1 MIRPFRFAATLA
13 AAAALVLGTSARIS
27 RAEAGPGSTVA
38 YRGSASFQP
47 REEAEGPYQLDKL
60 LIASKA
66 ILNVTDYYV
75 DPSRIDARQMF
86 VGALQAM
93 ERTVAEV
100 MVDGD
105 ARSDKVK
112 VTVGSA
118 SREFNIQG
126 LDTVWKMRTL
136 LGEVMAFVQEHLV
149 AHEDLKQI
157 EYSASNG
164 FLQRLD
170 PHSLIL
176 EPRQYRDMK
185 VTTRGEF
192 GGLGFVI
199 TMRDGNLTV
208 VRVLR
213 NTPAQKAGVRAK
225 DVINKIEE
233 QSTINMDLNDAVD
246 RLRGRPNTKVAITIS
261 RGGWTEPKRLQLTRE
276 VINYETVSQAK
287 LLEGGIGYV
296 RLSQFSGNTTRD
308 MRAAIEEQTKQAGGQ
323 LKGFVLDLRGNPG
336 GLLDQATDVSDVFLS
351 RGTIVKTVGD
361 GSKQKVREVREAGAD
376 RDDLADLPLVVIV
389 NSTSASASEI
399 VAGALKNNGRAL
411 VIGRQTFGK
420 GSVQQLFEFVEPGS
434 KSEEGALKLT
444 TAQYLTPGDISIQE
458 IGITPDVLLLPGR
471 VQRDQ
476 VTFFAPPRAM
486 GEADLDG
493 HFTNPGGQKEEAAAT
508 PRRTAEK
515 PAVELRYVLEEKNG
529 KGGGAHAA
537 DLEITAE
544 QAEDEASEA
553 NPDELVED
561 YQIQFARDLMARA
574 PFNERAKLLDAAK
587 GLVQERKVQ
596 EAERLR
602 KRLAALG
609 VDWSASVPAGTPRAT
624 VTVTPSGDREVK
636 AGETVRW
643 TVTVEN
649 HGDAPFRQLRAWA
662 VSEKNFLL
670 DRREFVFGTVPP
682 GEKRSWSVPIKLPKG
697 FDSRRDEVTL
707 HFEAAGGKAP
717 PDARTT
723 LNVVEIPKPI
733 FAFSLQVDDAKGG
746 NGDGLPQR
754 GETFTVRIDVRNE
767 GPGAAGEKTY
777 VSLKNLGDEKAF
789 IVKGREVLGA
799 LAPGEAK
806 TASLEIDLRKG
817 SKAETLPLRVAIVD
831 EKNDEWTQEKVEF
844 PIFVDALAAT
854 PAKGAVKV
862 EVGEALLRSGA
873 SASAAPIATARRGAI
888 LPTDARVGDFYRVEW
903 KKGRFAFAAEAD
915 VKPATGYRQGA
926 IASAWQHE
934 PPRITLDP
942 DPSRGAPAVDAATW
956 RLSGVATIPP
966 SSDPDAR
973 LRDVFVFVNEKKVF
987 FKVVP
992 DTQTSPKME
1001 FTTEIPLKPGNN
1013 LVTVFAREDEDFQ
1026 TRRSFYV
1033 LRRAPAQQAS
1043 QAAPPAAPPAHG
1055 APPAQ
1060 PGQPVQAAK

>member
-1 MIRPFRFAATLA
+1 MIRPFRILATFAAL
-13 AAAALVLGTSARIS
+13 AALVLGTTARIS
-27 RAEAGPGSTVA
+27 KAEAGAASSVA

-47 REEAEGPYQLDKL
+47 RVEDEGPYQLSKL

-75 DPSRIDARQMF
+75 DPSRIDPKAMF
-86 VGALQAM
+86 IGALQSM

-105 ARSDKVK
+105 ARGDKVK

-118 SREFNIQG
+118 SREFSIKE
-126 LDTVWKMRTL
+126 LDSVWKMRTL
-136 LGEVMAFVQEHLV
+136 LGDVMAFVQEHLV
-149 AHEDLKQI
+149 AHENLKQI
-157 EYSASNG
+157 EYAVSNG

-213 NTPAQKAGVRAK
+213 NTPAQKAGIRAK
-225 DVINKIEE
+225 DVIAKIEE

-246 RLRGRPNTKVAITIS
+246 RLRGRPNTKVAITVT
-261 RGGWTEPKRLQLTRE
+261 RAGWTEPKRLQLARE

-287 LLEGGIGYV
+287 LLEGGVGYV

-308 MRAAIEEQTKQAGGQ
+308 MRRAIEEQTQAAGGA

-351 RGTIVKTVGD
+351 HGTIVKTVGD
-361 GSKQKVREVREAGAD
+361 GSKQKVREVREASAD

-389 NSTSASASEI
+389 NSSSASASEI

-420 GSVQQLFEFVEPGS
+420 GSVQQLFEFLEPGS
-434 KSEEGALKLT
+434 KDEDGALKLT

-471 VQRDQ
+471 IQRDQ
-476 VTFFAPPRAM
+476 VTHFAPPRAM

-493 HFTNPGGQKEEAAAT
+493 HFTNPVDEKAAAT
-508 PRRTAEK
+508 AAPRRTVEK
-515 PAVELRYVLEEKNG
+515 PALELRYVLEEKPARGATATNG
-529 KGGGAHAA
+529 HGG
-537 DLEITAE
+537 DLEISAE

-553 NPDELVED
+553 NPDEFVVD
-561 YQIQFARDLMARA
+561 YQIQFARDLLARA
-574 PFNERAKLLDAAK
+574 PFNERAKLLEAAK

-602 KRLAALG
+602 KRVADLG
-609 VDWSASVPAGTPRAT
+609 IDWSGGSVGGTPKAI
-624 VTVTPSGDREVK
+624 VTVTPSGDREVR

-649 HGDAPFRQLRAWA
+649 AGDGPFHQLRAWTT
-662 VSEKNFLL
+662 SEKNFLL
-670 DRREFVFGTVPP
+670 DRREFVFGTVRP
-682 GEKRSWSVPIKLPKG
+682 GEKRSWSVPVKLPKG

-707 HFEAAGGKAP
+707 HFEGAGGKQPA
-717 PDARTT
+717 DVKTT
-723 LNVVEIPKPI
+723 FNVVEIPKPV
-733 FAFSLQVDDAKGG
+733 FAFSLQVDDLKGG

-754 GETFTVRIDVRNE
+754 GESFSVKIDVRNE
-767 GPGAAGEKTY
+767 GTAAAGEKTY
-777 VSLKNLGDEKAF
+777 VSLKSLGDEKAF
-789 IVKGREVLGA
+789 IVKGRDVIGT
-799 LAPGEAK
+799 LAPGESK
-806 TASLEIDLRKG
+806 TATLEIELRKG
-817 SKAETLPLRVAIVD
+817 SKSETLPLRVAVVD
-831 EKNDEWTQEKVEF
+831 EKNDEWTQEKVEL
-844 PIFVDALAAT
+844 PIAADATAAT
-854 PAKGAVKV
+854 PAHGSVRV
-862 EVGEALLRSGA
+862 EAAEALLRSGA
-873 SASAAPIATARRGAI
+873 SASATPVATAKRGAI
-888 LPTDARVGDFYRVEW
+888 LPVDARIGDFYRVEW
-903 KKGRFAFAAEAD
+903 KKGRFAFASEAQ
-915 VKPATGYRQGA
+915 VKPATGWRQGT
-926 IASAWQHE
+926 IAAAWQHE
-934 PPRITLDP
+934 PPRITLEP
-942 DPSRGAPAVDAATW
+942 DPSHGAPVVDADTF
-956 RLSGVATIPP
+956 RLSGVAAIPP

-973 LRDVFVFVNEKKVF
+973 LRDVFIFVNEKKVF

-992 DTQTSPKME
+992 ENQTTPRME
-1001 FTTEIPLKPGNN
+1001 FQTEIPLKPGNN

-1033 LRRAPAQQAS
+1033 LRRTPAQAA
-1043 QAAPPAAPPAHG
+1043 QAAP
-1055 APPAQ
+1055 
-1060 PGQPVQAAK
+1060 VAK

>member
-1 MIRPFRFAATLA
+1 MIRPFRIVATLA
-13 AAAALVLGTSARIS
+13 AAAALFLGTSARIS
-27 RAEAGPGSTVA
+27 KAEAGAASSVA
-38 YRGSASFQP
+38 YRGSGAFQP
-47 REEAEGPYQLDKL
+47 KADEEGPYQLDKL

-66 ILNVTDYYV
+66 ILNVTDFYV
-75 DPSRIDARQMF
+75 DPSRIEPKQMF
-86 VGALQAM
+86 IGALQAM

-105 ARSDKVK
+105 ASSDKVK
-112 VTVGSA
+112 VTVGAA
-118 SREFNIQG
+118 SREFPIQG

-136 LGEVMAFVQEHLV
+136 LGEVMSFVQQHLV

-225 DVINKIEE
+225 DLINKIEE

-246 RLRGRPNTKVAITIS
+246 RLRGRPNTKVAITVS
-261 RGGWTEPKRLQLTRE
+261 RAGWTEPKRLQLTRE

-308 MRAAIEEQTKQAGGQ
+308 LQRAIEEQTRAAGGA

-361 GSKQKVREVREAGAD
+361 GSKQKVREVREASAD
-376 RDDLADLPLVVIV
+376 RDDLPNLPLVVIV
-389 NSTSASASEI
+389 NSSSASASEI

-434 KSEEGALKLT
+434 KDEEGALKLT

-471 VQRDQ
+471 VQKDQ
-476 VTFFAPPRAM
+476 VTHFAPPRSM

-493 HFTNPGGQKEEAAAT
+493 HFTNPGGEKASAAAT
-508 PRRTAEK
+508 ARRTAEK
-515 PAVELRYVLEEKNG
+515 PAYELRYVLDEKVA
-529 KGGGAHAA
+529 KGAKGAADGAHSA
-537 DLEITAE
+537 DLEISAE

-553 NPDELVED
+553 NPDEFVED
-561 YQIQFARDLMARA
+561 YQIQFARDLLGRA
-574 PFNERAKLLDAAK
+574 PFNARAKLLEAAK
-587 GLVQERKVQ
+587 GLVQERRAQ
-596 EAERLR
+596 EEERLR
-602 KRLAALG
+602 KRFAGLGIDWTAAP
-609 VDWSASVPAGTPRAT
+609 VRGTPRAN
-624 VTVTPSGDREVK
+624 VSVTPSGDREVR
-636 AGETVRW
+636 AGDTVRW
-643 TVTVEN
+643 NVTVEN
-649 HGDAPFRQLRAWA
+649 VGDAPYRQLRAWTT
-662 VSEKNFLL
+662 SEKNFLL
-670 DRREFVFGTVPP
+670 DRREFVFGTIPP
-682 GEKRSWSVPIKLPKG
+682 GEKRSWSVPVKLPRG
-697 FDSRRDEVTL
+697 FDSRRDEVVV
-707 HFEAAGGKAP
+707 HFEGADGKAP
-717 PDARTT
+717 PDLKTT
-723 LNVVEIPKPI
+723 LHVVEIPKPV
-733 FAFSLQVDDAKGG
+733 FSFSVQVDDAKDG

-754 GETFTVRIDVRNE
+754 GEAFTVRIDVRNA
-767 GPGAAGEKTY
+767 GTGASGEKTY

-789 IVKGREVLGA
+789 IVKGRDVLGTM
-799 LAPGEAK
+799 APGESRSA
-806 TASLEIDLRKG
+806 ALQIDLRKG

-831 EKNDEWTQEKVEF
+831 EKNDEFTQEKVE
-844 PIFVDALAAT
+844 LAIAADAT
-854 PAKGAVKV
+854 PTQRAKGSVRV
-862 EVGEALLRSGA
+862 ETAEALLRSGA
-873 SASAAPIATARRGAI
+873 SASASPIATAKRGAI
-888 LPTDARVGDFYRVEW
+888 LPFDARVGDFYRVEW
-903 KKGRFAFAAEAD
+903 RKGRYAFAAEAD
-915 VKPATGYRQGA
+915 VKPAAGPRQGVVA
-926 IASAWQHE
+926 AAWQHE
-934 PPRITLDP
+934 PPRIALEP
-942 DPSRGAPAVDAATW
+942 DPSRGAPSVDAAAF

-992 DTQTSPKME
+992 ENQTSPKME
-1001 FTTEIPLKPGNN
+1001 FTADIPLKPGNN

-1033 LRRAPAQQAS
+1033 LRRAPT
-1043 QAAPPAAPPAHG
+1043 QAAQAAQKAAAP
-1055 APPAQ
+1055 
-1060 PGQPVQAAK
+1060 QAVK

>member
-1 MIRPFRFAATLA
+1 MIRPFRIVATLA
-13 AAAALVLGTSARIS
+13 AAAALVLGTAARLS
-27 RAEAGPGSTVA
+27 RAEAGPASTVA
-38 YRGSASFQP
+38 YRGAATFQP
-47 REEAEGPYQLDKL
+47 KEDVEGPYQLDKL
-60 LIASKA
+60 QIASKA

-75 DPSRIDARQMF
+75 DPGRIEPRQMF
-86 VGALQAM
+86 VGALQAI

-105 ARSDKVK
+105 ASSDKVR

-118 SREFNIQG
+118 SREFPIQG
-126 LDTVWKMRTL
+126 IDTVWKMRTA
-136 LGEVMAFVQEHLV
+136 LGEVMAFVQQHLV

-157 EYSASNG
+157 EYAASNG

-213 NTPAQKAGVRAK
+213 NTPAQRAGIRAK

-246 RLRGRPNTKVAITIS
+246 RLRGRPNTKVSITIS
-261 RGGWTEPKRLQLTRE
+261 RAGWTEPKRLQLTRE
-276 VINYETVSQAK
+276 VINYETVSQAR
-287 LLEGGIGYV
+287 LLDGGVGYV

-308 MRAAIEEQTKQAGGQ
+308 LQAAIAEQAQAAGGK

-361 GSKQKVREVREAGAD
+361 GSKQKVREVREASAD

-389 NSTSASASEI
+389 NSSSASASEI

-420 GSVQQLFEFVEPGS
+420 GSVQQLFEFVEPGTRD
-434 KSEEGALKLT
+434 EGALKLT
-444 TAQYLTPGDISIQE
+444 TAQYLTPGDLSIQE

-471 VQRDQ
+471 VQKDQ

-493 HFTNPGGQKEEAAAT
+493 HFTNGGGPLPDPGAAG

-515 PAVELRYVLEEKNG
+515 PALELRYVLDEKAPRGAANG
-529 KGGGAHAA
+529 HGA
-537 DLEITAE
+537 DLAISAE

-553 NPDELVED
+553 NPDEFVED
-561 YQIQFARDLMARA
+561 YQIQFARDLLGRA
-574 PFNERAKLLDAAK
+574 PYAERAKLLEAARA
-587 GLVQERKVQ
+587 LVEERRAQ

-602 KRLAALG
+602 KRLATLG
-609 VDWSASVPAGTPRAT
+609 VDWSGGPAGGAPRAA
-624 VTVTPSGDREVK
+624 VAVTPSGDREVR

-649 HGDAPFRQLRAWA
+649 QGDGPFRQLRAWTA
-662 VSEKNFLL
+662 SEKNPLL
-670 DRREFVFGTVPP
+670 DRREFVFGTVAP
-682 GEKRSWSVPIKLPKG
+682 GEKRSWSVPVKIPRG

-707 HFEAAGGKAP
+707 RFEAAGAAP
-717 PDARTT
+717 PEHRTT
-723 LNVVEIPKPI
+723 FHVVEVPRPI
-733 FAFSLQVDDAKGG
+733 FAFSVQVDDAKGG

-754 GETFTVRIDVRNE
+754 GEAFTVRIDVRNA
-767 GPGAAGEKTY
+767 GPGASGDKTY

-799 LAPGEAK
+799 LAPGEVKSA
-806 TASLEIDLRKG
+806 ALELDLRKG

-831 EKNDEWTQEKVEF
+831 EQSDEWTQQKVEL
-844 PIFVDALAAT
+844 PISADALPAA
-854 PAKGAVKV
+854 PAKGAIRI
-862 EVGEALLRSGA
+862 EPEEAILRSGA
-873 SASAAPIATARRGAI
+873 SASSPAIATVKRGAI
-888 LPTDARVGDFYRVEW
+888 LPFNARFGEFYRVEW

-915 VKPATGYRQGA
+915 AKPARGLRQGA
-926 IASAWQHE
+926 VAAAWQHE

-942 DPSRGAPAVDAATW
+942 DPSRGAPAVDGPTW
-956 RLSGVATIPP
+956 RLSGVASVPP
-966 SSDPDAR
+966 SADPDAR
-973 LRDVFVFVNEKKVF
+973 LRDVFVFVNDEKVF
-987 FKVVP
+987 FKVP
-992 DTQTSPKME
+992 PEGQTSPRME
-1001 FTTEIPLKPGNN
+1001 FTADLPLKPGNN
-1013 LVTVFAREDEDFQ
+1013 LVTIFARETEDFQ

-1033 LRRAPAQQAS
+1033 LRRTPAGQ
-1043 QAAPPAAPPAHG
+1043 G
-1055 APPAQ
+1055 A
-1060 PGQPVQAAK
+1060 QAAK

>member
-1 MIRPFRFAATLA
+1 MIRPFRIVATLA
-13 AAAALVLGTSARIS
+13 AAAALFLGTSARIS
-27 RAEAGPGSTVA
+27 KAEAGAASTVA
-38 YRGSASFQP
+38 YRGSGTFQP
-47 REEAEGPYQLDKL
+47 KVDEQGPYQLDKL

-66 ILNVTDYYV
+66 ILNVTDFYV
-75 DPSRIDARQMF
+75 DPTRIDPKQMF

-105 ARSDKVK
+105 ATSPKVK
-112 VTVGSA
+112 VTVGTA
-118 SREFNIQG
+118 SREFQIQG

-136 LGEVMAFVQEHLV
+136 LGEVMSFVQQHLV

-213 NTPAQKAGVRAK
+213 NTPAQKAGIRAK
-225 DVINKIEE
+225 DLINKIEE

-246 RLRGRPNTKVAITIS
+246 RLRGRPNTKVSITVS
-261 RGGWTEPKRLQLTRE
+261 RAGWTEPKRLQLTRE

-287 LLEGGIGYV
+287 LLDGGVGYV

-308 MRAAIEEQTKQAGGQ
+308 LQAAVEEQAQAAGGA

-389 NSTSASASEI
+389 NSSSASASEI

-434 KSEEGALKLT
+434 KDEEGALKLT

-471 VQRDQ
+471 VQKDQ
-476 VTFFAPPRAM
+476 VTHFAPPRAM

-493 HFTNPGGQKEEAAAT
+493 HFTNPVGEKEGAAAA

-515 PAVELRYVLEEKNG
+515 PALELRYVLDEKVAKGAANG
-529 KGGGAHAA
+529 HANAA
-537 DLEITAE
+537 DLEISAE

-553 NPDELVED
+553 NPDEFVED
-561 YQIQFARDLMARA
+561 YQIQFARDLLGRA
-574 PFNERAKLLDAAK
+574 PFAERAKLLEAAK
-587 GLVQERKVQ
+587 GLVQERRAQ
-596 EAERLR
+596 EEERLR
-602 KRLAALG
+602 KRFASLG
-609 VDWSASVPAGTPRAT
+609 IDWSAGTSRGTPRAN
-624 VTVTPSGDREVK
+624 VTVTPSGDREVR

-649 HGDAPFRQLRAWA
+649 VGDAPFRQLRAWTT
-662 VSEKNFLL
+662 SEKNFLL
-670 DRREFVFGTVPP
+670 DRREFVFGTIAP
-682 GEKRSWSVPIKLPKG
+682 GEKRTWSVPVKLPRG
-697 FDSRRDEVTL
+697 FDSRRDEVTV
-707 HFEAAGGKAP
+707 HFEGAGGKAP
-717 PDARTT
+717 ADVKTT
-723 LNVVEIPKPI
+723 LHVVEIPKPV
-733 FAFSLQVDDAKGG
+733 FAFSLQVDDSKGG

-754 GETFTVRIDVRNE
+754 GESFTVKIDVRNA
-767 GPGAAGEKTY
+767 GPGASGEKTY

-789 IVKGREVLGA
+789 ILKGRDVLGA
-799 LAPGEAK
+799 MAPGETK
-806 TASLEIDLRKG
+806 TASLQIDLRKG
-817 SKAETLPLRVAIVD
+817 SKVETLPLRVAIVD
-831 EKNDEWTQEKVEF
+831 EKNDEFTQEKVEF
-844 PIFVDALAAT
+844 AIAPDATAT
-854 PAKGAVKV
+854 QPAKGAVRV
-862 EVGEALLRSGA
+862 EVEEALLRSGA
-873 SASAAPIATARRGAI
+873 SASATPIATARRGAI
-888 LPTDARVGDFYRVEW
+888 LPFDARVGDFYRVEW
-903 KKGRFAFAAEAD
+903 KKGRFAFAAEPD
-915 VKPATGYRQGA
+915 VKPAKGYRQGT
-926 IASAWQHE
+926 IAAAWQHE

-942 DPSRGAPAVDAATW
+942 DPSRGAPAVDGATY
-956 RLSGVATIPP
+956 RLTGVAAIPP
-966 SSDPDAR
+966 SSDPEAR

-992 DTQTSPKME
+992 ENQTSPKME
-1001 FTTEIPLKPGNN
+1001 FTADIPLKPGNN

-1033 LRRAPAQQAS
+1033 LRRGPT
-1043 QAAPPAAPPAHG
+1043 QAAQAAQPAA
-1055 APPAQ
+1055 
-1060 PGQPVQAAK
+1060 K

>member
-1 MIRPFRFAATLA
+1 MIRPFRFVATLA

-27 RAEAGPGSTVA
+27 KAEAGPGSTVA
-38 YRGSASFQP
+38 YRGSATFQP
-47 REEAEGPYQLDKL
+47 KVDEEGPYQLDKL

-75 DPSRIDARQMF
+75 DPTRIEPKQMF

-118 SREFNIQG
+118 SREFSIRE

-136 LGEVMAFVQEHLV
+136 LGDVMAFVQQHLV

-157 EYSASNG
+157 EYSAANG

-213 NTPAQKAGVRAK
+213 NTPAQRAGVRAK

-261 RGGWTEPKRLQLTRE
+261 RAGWTEPKRLQLSRE
-276 VINYETVSQAK
+276 VINYETVSQSK
-287 LLEGGIGYV
+287 LLDGGIGYV

-308 MRAAIEEQTKQAGGQ
+308 LQRALEDQAQAAGGP

-376 RDDLADLPLVVIV
+376 RDDLAELPMVVIV
-389 NSTSASASEI
+389 NSSSASASEI

-434 KSEEGALKLT
+434 KDEGALKLT

-471 VQRDQ
+471 VQKDQ
-476 VTFFAPPRAM
+476 VTLFAPPRAM

-493 HFTNPGGQKEEAAAT
+493 HFTNGSSGQSGGSAAPP

-515 PAVELRYVLEEKNG
+515 PALELRYVLEEKVARGTANG
-529 KGGGAHAA
+529 HAA
-537 DLEITAE
+537 DLEISAE

-553 NPDELVED
+553 NPDEFVED
-561 YQIQFARDLMARA
+561 YQIQFARDLLGRA
-574 PFNERAKLLDAAK
+574 PFAERAKLLEAAK
-587 GLVQERKVQ
+587 GLVQERKAQ

-602 KRLAALG
+602 KRFAALG
-609 VDWSASVPAGTPRAT
+609 IDWSATVPAGTPKAS
-624 VTVTPSGDREVK
+624 VTVTPSGDREVR
-636 AGETVRW
+636 AGDTVRW

-649 HGDAPFRQLRAWA
+649 HGDAPFRQLRAWTIC
-662 VSEKNFLL
+662 EKNFLL

-682 GEKRSWSVPIKLPKG
+682 GEKRSWSVPVKLPKG

-707 HFEAAGGKAP
+707 HFEDANGKAP
-717 PDARTT
+717 PDVRTT
-723 LNVVEIPKPI
+723 LHVVEIPKPV

-746 NGDGLPQR
+746 NGDGLAQR
-754 GETFTVRIDVRNE
+754 GETFTVRIDVRNA
-767 GPGAAGEKTY
+767 GPGASGEKTY
-777 VSLKNLGDEKAF
+777 VSLKNLGDEKGF
-789 IVKGREVLGA
+789 IVKGREVIGA
-799 LAPGEAK
+799 IAPGESK
-806 TASLEIDLRKG
+806 SASMELELRKG
-817 SKAETLPLRVAIVD
+817 SKEETLPLRVAIVD
-831 EKNDEWTQEKVEF
+831 EKNDEWTQVKVELT
-844 PIFVDALAAT
+844 IFADASTAA
-854 PAKGAVKV
+854 PAKGSVQV
-862 EVGEALLRSGA
+862 EVAEALLRAGA
-873 SASAAPIATARRGAI
+873 SASATPIATAKRGAI
-888 LPTDARVGDFYRVEW
+888 LPITARVGDFYRVEW

-915 VKPATGYRQGA
+915 VKPAKGYRQGA
-926 IASAWQHE
+926 IAAAWQHE
-934 PPRITLDP
+934 PPRITLEP
-942 DPSRGAPAVDAATW
+942 DPSRGAPTVDGDTY
-956 RLSGVATIPP
+956 RLSGVAAIPA

-992 DTQTSPKME
+992 ENQTSQKME
-1001 FTTEIPLKPGNN
+1001 FSADIPLKPGNN
-1013 LVTVFAREDEDFQ
+1013 LVTIFAREDEDFQ
-1026 TRRSFYV
+1026 ARRSFYV
-1033 LRRAPAQQAS
+1033 LRRT
-1043 QAAPPAAPPAHG
+1043 PPQT
-1055 APPAQ
+1055 AQ
-1060 PGQPVQAAK
+1060 PAPTAAVAK

>member
-1 MIRPFRFAATLA
+1 M
-13 AAAALVLGTSARIS
+13 S
-27 RAEAGPGSTVA
+27 
-38 YRGSASFQP
+38 
-47 REEAEGPYQLDKL
+47 
-60 LIASKA
+60 
-66 ILNVTDYYV
+66 
-75 DPSRIDARQMF
+75 
-86 VGALQAM
+86 
-93 ERTVAEV
+93 
-100 MVDGD
+100 
-105 ARSDKVK
+105 
-112 VTVGSA
+112 
-118 SREFNIQG
+118 
-126 LDTVWKMRTL
+126 
-136 LGEVMAFVQEHLV
+136 FVQQHLV

-157 EYSASNG
+157 EYAASNG

-170 PHSLIL
+170 PHSIIL

-213 NTPAQKAGVRAK
+213 NTPAQRAGIRAK
-225 DVINKIEE
+225 DLINKIEE

-246 RLRGRPNTKVAITIS
+246 RLRGRPNTRVAITVS
-261 RGGWTEPKRLQLTRE
+261 RAGWTEPKRLQLTRE

-287 LLEGGIGYV
+287 LLEGGVGYV

-308 MRAAIEEQTKQAGGQ
+308 LQRAIEEQTRAAGSP

-361 GSKQKVREVREAGAD
+361 GNKQKVREVREAGKD
-376 RDDLADLPLVVIV
+376 GDDLADLPLVVIV
-389 NSTSASASEI
+389 NSSSASASEI

-434 KSEEGALKLT
+434 KDDEGALKLT

-471 VQRDQ
+471 VQKDQ
-476 VTFFAPPRAM
+476 VTHFAPPRSM

-493 HFTNPGGQKEEAAAT
+493 HFTNPGGEKESAAAT

-515 PAVELRYVLEEKNG
+515 PAYELRYVLEEKAPRG
-529 KGGGAHAA
+529 APGAHGA
-537 DLEITAE
+537 DLEISAE

-553 NPDELVED
+553 NPDEFVED
-561 YQIQFARDLMARA
+561 YQIQFARDLLGRA
-574 PFNERAKLLDAAK
+574 PFNERAKLLEAAK
-587 GLVQERKVQ
+587 VLVQERKVQ
-596 EAERLR
+596 EEERLR
-602 KRLAALG
+602 KRFATLG
-609 VDWSASVPAGTPRAT
+609 IDWSAGAAAGTPRAT
-624 VTVTPSGDREVK
+624 VTVTPSGDREVR
-636 AGETVRW
+636 AGETARW

-649 HGDAPFRQLRAWA
+649 RGDAPYRQLRAWSL
-662 VSEKNFLL
+662 SEKNFLL
-670 DRREFVFGTVPP
+670 DRREFVFGTVAP
-682 GEKRSWSVPIKLPKG
+682 GEKRSWSVPVKLPRG
-697 FDSRRDEVTL
+697 FDTRRDEVTL

-717 PDARTT
+717 PDVKTT
-723 LNVVEIPKPI
+723 FQAVEIPKPI
-733 FAFSLQVDDAKGG
+733 FAFSLQVDDTKTG

-754 GETFTVRIDVRNE
+754 GETFTVKIDVRNA
-767 GPGAAGEKTY
+767 GPGAAGEKTF

-799 LAPGEAK
+799 IAPGGTK
-806 TASLEIDLRKG
+806 TASLEIELRKG
-817 SKAETLPLRVAIVD
+817 SKTETLPLRVGIVD
-831 EKNDEWTQEKVEF
+831 EKNDEWTQEKVEL
-844 PIFVDALAAT
+844 PIAADATPSA
-854 PAKGAVKV
+854 PAKGSVRVDAP
-862 EVGEALLRSGA
+862 EALLRSGA
-873 SASAAPIATARRGAI
+873 SASSTPIATARRGAI
-888 LPTDARVGDFYRVEW
+888 LPFDARVGEFYRVEW
-903 KKGRFAFAAEAD
+903 KKGRFAFASEGD
-915 VKPATGYRQGA
+915 VKPAAGYRQGT
-926 IASAWQHE
+926 IAAAWQHE
-934 PPRITLDP
+934 PPRIALDP
-942 DPSRGAPAVDAATW
+942 DPSLGARAVDADTF

-992 DTQTSPKME
+992 ENQTTPRME
-1001 FTTEIPLKPGNN
+1001 FQTEIPLKPGNN

-1033 LRRAPAQQAS
+1033 LRRTPTQAAQAGQPAQQP
-1043 QAAPPAAPPAHG
+1043 QAG
-1055 APPAQ
+1055 
-1060 PGQPVQAAK
+1060 K

>member
-1 MIRPFRFAATLA
+1 MIRPFRIVATLA

-27 RAEAGPGSTVA
+27 KAEAGPASTVA

-47 REEAEGPYQLDKL
+47 KEEAQGPYQLDKL

-75 DPSRIDARQMF
+75 DPTRIDAKQMF
-86 VGALQAM
+86 IGALQAM

-105 ARSDKVK
+105 AKSDKVK

-118 SREFNIQG
+118 SREFSIQG

-136 LGEVMAFVQEHLV
+136 LGEVMAFVQQHLV
-149 AHEDLKQI
+149 AHEDLKAI

-213 NTPAQKAGVRAK
+213 NTPAQRAGIRAK
-225 DVINKIEE
+225 DLINKIEE

-246 RLRGRPNTKVAITIS
+246 RLRGRPNTKVAITLS
-261 RGGWTEPKRLQLTRE
+261 RAGWTEPKRLQLTRE
-276 VINYETVSQAK
+276 VINYETVSQAR
-287 LLEGGIGYV
+287 LLEGGVGYV

-308 MRAAIEEQTKQAGGQ
+308 MRAAIDEQTKEAGGR

-376 RDDLADLPLVVIV
+376 SDDLAELPLVVIV
-389 NSTSASASEI
+389 NSSSASASEI

-420 GSVQQLFEFVEPGS
+420 GSVQQLFEFMEPGS
-434 KSEEGALKLT
+434 RDEEGALKLT

-476 VTFFAPPRAM
+476 VTFFAPPRSM

-493 HFTNPGGQKEEAAAT
+493 HFRNPGDQAAAAAT
-508 PRRTAEK
+508 ARRTADK
-515 PAVELRYVLEEKNG
+515 PAYELRYVLEEKNG
-529 KGGGAHAA
+529 KATAAAGHGG
-537 DLEITAE
+537 DLEISAE

-553 NPDELVED
+553 NPDEFVED
-561 YQIQFARDLMARA
+561 YQIQFARDLLGRA
-574 PFNERAKLLDAAK
+574 PFNERAKLLEAAK
-587 GLVQERKVQ
+587 TLVQERKAQ

-609 VDWSASVPAGTPRAT
+609 VDWSGAVAAAGTPKAT
-624 VTVTPSGDREVK
+624 VTVTPSGDREVR
-636 AGETVRW
+636 AGDTVRW

-649 HGDAPFRQLRAWA
+649 HGEAPYRQLHAWTT
-662 VSEKNFLL
+662 SEKNFLL

-682 GEKRSWSVPIKLPKG
+682 GGKASWSVPVKVPKS

-717 PDARTT
+717 ADVRTT
-723 LNVVEIPKPI
+723 FNVVEVPKPV
-733 FAFSLQVDDAKGG
+733 FAFSMQVDDEKGG

-754 GETFTVRIDVRNE
+754 GETFSVKVDVKNE
-767 GPGAAGEKTY
+767 GTGASGEKTY

-789 IVKGREVLGA
+789 IVKGREVIGA

-806 TASLEIDLRKG
+806 TATLQIDLRKG

-831 EKNDEWTQEKVEF
+831 EKSDEWTQEKVEF
-844 PIFVDALAAT
+844 PIAADAMESR
-854 PAKGAVKV
+854 PAKGAIRV
-862 EVGEALLRSGA
+862 EAAEALLRSGA
-873 SASAAPIATARRGAI
+873 SASATPIATAKRGAI
-888 LPTDARVGDFYRVEW
+888 LPYDARVGDFYRVEW
-903 KKGRFAFAAEAD
+903 KKGRFAFVSEPD
-915 VKPATGYRQGA
+915 VKPTTTGWRQGA
-926 IASAWQHE
+926 ITAAWQHE
-934 PPRITLDP
+934 PPRIALDP
-942 DPSRGAPAVDAATW
+942 DPSRGAPTVDGDTW
-956 RLSGVATIPP
+956 RLSGVAAIPP

-992 DTQTSPKME
+992 ENQTSPRMDFQAE
-1001 FTTEIPLKPGNN
+1001 LPLKPGNN
-1013 LVTVFAREDEDFQ
+1013 LVTVFAREDADFQ

-1033 LRRAPAQQAS
+1033 LRRTPPQTAQQATPPAPAQPA
-1043 QAAPPAAPPAHG
+1043 PAA
-1055 APPAQ
+1055 
-1060 PGQPVQAAK
+1060 AAK

>member
-1 MIRPFRFAATLA
+1 MIRPFRIVATLA
-13 AAAALVLGTSARIS
+13 AAAALFLGTSARIS
-27 RAEAGPGSTVA
+27 KAEAGAASTVA
-38 YRGSASFQP
+38 YRGSGTFQP
-47 REEAEGPYQLDKL
+47 KADEQGPYQLDKL

-66 ILNVTDYYV
+66 ILNVTDFYV
-75 DPSRIDARQMF
+75 DPARIEPKEMF

-118 SREFNIQG
+118 SREFPIQG
-126 LDTVWKMRTL
+126 LDTVWKMRTA
-136 LGEVMAFVQEHLV
+136 LGEVMSFVQQHLV

-213 NTPAQKAGVRAK
+213 NTPAQKAGIRAK
-225 DVINKIEE
+225 DLINKIEE

-246 RLRGRPNTKVAITIS
+246 RLRGRPNTKVAITVT
-261 RGGWTEPKRLQLTRE
+261 RAGWTEPKRLVLTRE

-287 LLEGGIGYV
+287 LLEGGVGYV

-308 MRAAIEEQTKQAGGQ
+308 LRRAIDEQTQAAGGK

-361 GSKQKVREVREAGAD
+361 GSKQKVREVREASAD
-376 RDDLADLPLVVIV
+376 SDDLPDLPLVVIV
-389 NSTSASASEI
+389 NSSSASASEI
-399 VAGALKNNGRAL
+399 VAGALKNDGRAL

-434 KSEEGALKLT
+434 KDEEGALKLT

-471 VQRDQ
+471 VQKDQ
-476 VTFFAPPRAM
+476 VTHFAPPRAM

-493 HFTNPGGQKEEAAAT
+493 HFTNGSDKQSAAGAG
-508 PRRTAEK
+508 RRTAEK
-515 PAVELRYVLEEKNG
+515 PALELRYVLDEKGAANG
-529 KGGGAHAA
+529 AAAGHGG
-537 DLEITAE
+537 DLEISAE

-553 NPDELVED
+553 NPDEFVED
-561 YQIQFARDLMARA
+561 YQIQFARDLLERA
-574 PFNERAKLLDAAK
+574 PYNARAKLLEAAK
-587 GLVQERKVQ
+587 GLVQERRAQ
-596 EAERLR
+596 EEERLR
-602 KRLAALG
+602 KRFAGLG
-609 VDWSASVPAGTPRAT
+609 VDWSAAAAARGAPRAN
-624 VTVTPSGDREVK
+624 VTVTPSGDREAR
-636 AGETVRW
+636 AGDTVRW

-649 HGDAPFRQLRAWA
+649 VGDAPYRQLRAWTT
-662 VSEKNFLL
+662 SEKNLLL
-670 DRREFVFGTVPP
+670 DRREFVFGTVLP
-682 GEKRSWSVPIKLPKG
+682 GERRSWSVPVKLPRG
-697 FDSRRDEVTL
+697 FDSRRDEVVL
-707 HFEAAGGKAP
+707 HFEGAGGKAP
-717 PDARTT
+717 ADVRTT
-723 LNVVEIPKPI
+723 FSVVEIPKPV
-733 FAFSLQVDDAKGG
+733 FAFSLQVEDSKTG

-754 GETFTVRIDVRNE
+754 GEAFTVRVDVRNAGA
-767 GPGAAGEKTY
+767 GPSGEKTY

-789 IVKGREVLGA
+789 IVKGRDVLGTM
-799 LAPGEAK
+799 APGETK
-806 TASLEIDLRKG
+806 SASLQIDLRKG
-817 SKAETLPLRVAIVD
+817 SKAETLPLRIAIVD
-831 EKNDEWTQEKVEF
+831 EKNDEFEQEKVEI
-844 PIFVDALAAT
+844 PIAADAT
-854 PAKGAVKV
+854 PTQAAKGAVRI
-862 EVGEALLRSGA
+862 EAGEALLRTGA
-873 SASAAPIATARRGAI
+873 SASAAPIATAKRGTI
-888 LPTDARVGDFYRVEW
+888 LPFDARVGDFYRVEW
-903 KKGRFAFAAEAD
+903 KKGRVAFAAEAD
-915 VKPATGYRQGA
+915 VKPATGRQGVVA
-926 IASAWQHE
+926 EAWQHE

-942 DPSRGAPAVDAATW
+942 DPSRGAPAVDAATF
-956 RLSGVATIPP
+956 RLTGVAAIPP
-966 SSDPDAR
+966 SADPDAR
-973 LRDVFVFVNEKKVF
+973 LRDVFVFVNDKKVF

-992 DTQTSPKME
+992 ENQTSPRME
-1001 FTTEIPLKPGNN
+1001 FQADVPLKPGNN

-1033 LRRAPAQQAS
+1033 LRRGSAQAAQAGQPAPAA
-1043 QAAPPAAPPAHG
+1043 
-1055 APPAQ
+1055 
-1060 PGQPVQAAK
+1060 AAK

>member
-1 MIRPFRFAATLA
+1 MIRPFRIVATLA
-13 AAAALVLGTSARIS
+13 ALAALVLGTSARIS
-27 RAEAGPGSTVA
+27 KAEAGPAATVA
-38 YRGSASFQP
+38 FRGAGSFQP
-47 REEAEGPYQLDKL
+47 KAEDEGPYQLDKL

-75 DPSRIDARQMF
+75 DPSRIDPKAMF

-112 VTVGSA
+112 VTVGGS
-118 SREFNIQG
+118 SREFSIQG

-136 LGEVMAFVQEHLV
+136 LGEVMSFVKQHLV
-149 AHEDLKQI
+149 AHQDLKQI

-213 NTPAQKAGVRAK
+213 NTPAQRAGIRAK
-225 DVINKIEE
+225 DLINKIEE

-261 RGGWTEPKRLQLTRE
+261 RAGWTEPKRLQLTRE

-287 LLEGGIGYV
+287 LLEGNVGYV

-308 MRAAIEEQTKQAGGQ
+308 LQRAVEEQTQAAGGA
-323 LKGFVLDLRGNPG
+323 LRGFILDLRGNPG

-376 RDDLADLPLVVIV
+376 RDDLPNLPLVVIV
-389 NSTSASASEI
+389 NSSSASASEI

-434 KSEEGALKLT
+434 KDEEGALKLT

-458 IGITPDVLLLPGR
+458 VGITPDVLLLPGR
-471 VQRDQ
+471 VQKDQ
-476 VTFFAPPRAM
+476 VTHFAPPRAM

-493 HFTNPGGQKEEAAAT
+493 HFTNPGDKEAAAT
-508 PRRTAEK
+508 AARRSAEK
-515 PAVELRYVLEEKNG
+515 PALELRYVLDEKAPKASGAGNG
-529 KGGGAHAA
+529 HGA
-537 DLEITAE
+537 DLEISAE

-553 NPDELVED
+553 NPDEFVED
-561 YQIQFARDLMARA
+561 YQITFARDLLGRA
-574 PFNERAKLLDAAK
+574 PFAERARLLEAAK
-587 GLVQERKVQ
+587 GLVQERKGQ
-596 EAERLR
+596 EEERLR
-602 KRLAALG
+602 KRFSALG
-609 VDWSASVPAGTPRAT
+609 IDWSAGGAAGTPKAT
-624 VTVTPSGDREVK
+624 VTVTPSGDREVR

-649 HGDAPFRQLRAWA
+649 HGDAPYRQLRAWTT
-662 VSEKNFLL
+662 SEKNLLL
-670 DRREFVFGTVPP
+670 DRREFVFGAVPP
-682 GEKRSWSVPIKLPKG
+682 GEKRSWSVPLKIPRG
-697 FDSRRDEVTL
+697 FDTRRDEVTL

-717 PDARTT
+717 PDAKTT
-723 LNVVEIPKPI
+723 FHVVEIPKPI
-733 FAFSLQVDDAKGG
+733 FAFSAQVDDLKGG

-754 GETFTVRIDVRNE
+754 GETFTVRIDVRNA
-767 GPGAAGEKTY
+767 GTGASGEKTY

-799 LAPGEAK
+799 IAPGESKSA
-806 TASLEIDLRKG
+806 ALEIELRKG
-817 SKAETLPLRVAIVD
+817 SKAETLPLRVAVID
-831 EKNDEWTQEKVEF
+831 EKSDEWTQEKIEV
-844 PIFVDALAAT
+844 PIATDGVAAA
-854 PAKGAVKV
+854 PAKGAVRV
-862 EVGEALLRSGA
+862 EAAEALLRSGA
-873 SASAAPIATARRGAI
+873 SASSTPIASAKRGAV

-903 KKGRFAFAAEAD
+903 RKGRFAFAAEAD
-915 VKPATGYRQGA
+915 VKPAAGGRAGA
-926 IASAWQHE
+926 IAAAWQHE

-942 DPSRGAPAVDAATW
+942 DPSRGAPAVDADTF
-956 RLSGVATIPP
+956 RLSGLASIPP

-992 DTQTSPKME
+992 ENQTSPRME
-1001 FTTEIPLKPGNN
+1001 FQADVPLKPGNN
-1013 LVTVFAREDEDFQ
+1013 LITVFAREDEDFQ
-1026 TRRSFYV
+1026 ARRSFYV
-1033 LRRAPAQQAS
+1033 LRRTPASAAQAER
-1043 QAAPPAAPPAHG
+1043 PAA
-1055 APPAQ
+1055 
-1060 PGQPVQAAK
+1060 K

>member
-1 MIRPFRFAATLA
+1 MIRPFRIVATLA
-13 AAAALVLGTSARIS
+13 AAAALFLGTSARIS
-27 RAEAGPGSTVA
+27 KAAAGAASPVA
-38 YRGSASFQP
+38 YRGSGTFQP
-47 REEAEGPYQLDKL
+47 KADAEGPYQLDKL
-60 LIASKA
+60 QIASKA
-66 ILNVTDYYV
+66 ILNVTDFYV
-75 DPSRIDARQMF
+75 DPSRIDPKQMF

-112 VTVGSA
+112 VTVGAA
-118 SREFNIQG
+118 SREFPIQG

-136 LGEVMAFVQEHLV
+136 LGEVMSFVQQHLV

-213 NTPAQKAGVRAK
+213 NTPAQKAGIRAK
-225 DVINKIEE
+225 DLINKIEE

-246 RLRGRPNTKVAITIS
+246 RLRGRPNTKVAITVS
-261 RGGWTEPKRLQLTRE
+261 RAGWTEPKRLQLTRE

-308 MRAAIEEQTKQAGGQ
+308 LQRAIDEQTQAAGGA

-361 GSKQKVREVREAGAD
+361 GSKQKVREVREASAD
-376 RDDLADLPLVVIV
+376 RDDLPDLPLVVIV
-389 NSTSASASEI
+389 NSSSASASEI

-434 KSEEGALKLT
+434 KDEEGALKLT

-471 VQRDQ
+471 VQKDQ
-476 VTFFAPPRAM
+476 VTHFAPPRAM

-493 HFTNPGGQKEEAAAT
+493 HFTNPGDKESAAVAA
-508 PRRTAEK
+508 RRTAEK
-515 PAVELRYVLEEKNG
+515 PALELRYVLDEKVAKGATNG
-529 KGGGAHAA
+529 HSA
-537 DLEITAE
+537 DLEISAE

-553 NPDELVED
+553 NPDEFVED
-561 YQIQFARDLMARA
+561 YQIQFARDLLGRA
-574 PFNERAKLLDAAK
+574 PFNQRAKLLEAAK
-587 GLVQERKVQ
+587 GLVTERRAQE
-596 EAERLR
+596 EERLR
-602 KRLAALG
+602 KRFSGLG
-609 VDWSASVPAGTPRAT
+609 IDWSAGPVRGTPRAS
-624 VTVTPSGDREVK
+624 VTVSPSGDREVR
-636 AGETVRW
+636 AGDTMRW
-643 TVTVEN
+643 NVTVEN
-649 HGDAPFRQLRAWA
+649 VGDAPFRQLRAWTT
-662 VSEKNFLL
+662 SEKNFLL

-682 GEKRSWSVPIKLPKG
+682 GEKRSWSVPVKLPKG
-697 FDSRRDEVTL
+697 LDSRRDEVVF
-707 HFEAAGGKAP
+707 HFEGAGGKAP
-717 PDARTT
+717 PDVKTT
-723 LNVVEIPKPI
+723 LNVVEVPKPV
-733 FAFSLQVDDAKGG
+733 FAFSLQVDDSKTG

-754 GETFTVRIDVRNE
+754 GESFTVRIDVRNA
-767 GPGAAGEKTY
+767 GAGASGEKTY

-789 IVKGREVLGA
+789 IVKGRDVLGA
-799 LAPGEAK
+799 MAPGESKSA
-806 TASLEIDLRKG
+806 ALQIDLRKG

-831 EKNDEWTQEKVEF
+831 EKNDEFAQEKVEF
-844 PIFVDALAAT
+844 PIATDAT
-854 PAKGAVKV
+854 PTQAAKGAVRV
-862 EVGEALLRSGA
+862 EAAEALLRSGA
-873 SASAAPIATARRGAI
+873 SASATPIATARRGAV
-888 LPTDARVGDFYRVEW
+888 LPFDARVGDFYRVEW

-915 VKPATGYRQGA
+915 VKPASGARQGVVA
-926 IASAWQHE
+926 AAWQHE

-942 DPSRGAPAVDAATW
+942 DPSRGAPAVDAATF

-966 SSDPDAR
+966 SADPDAR
-973 LRDVFVFVNEKKVF
+973 LRDVFVFVNDKKVF

-992 DTQTSPKME
+992 ENQTSPRME
-1001 FTTEIPLKPGNN
+1001 FQSDVPLKPGNN

-1033 LRRAPAQQAS
+1033 LRRGPT
-1043 QAAPPAAPPAHG
+1043 QAAQAAQPAAT
-1055 APPAQ
+1055 
-1060 PGQPVQAAK
+1060 AK

>member
-1 MIRPFRFAATLA
+1 MIRTFRIAATLA
-13 AAAALVLGTSARIS
+13 AAAALVLGTTARVS
-27 RAEAGPGSTVA
+27 KAEAGAASTVA
-38 YRGSASFQP
+38 YRGSAGFQP
-47 REEAEGPYQLDKL
+47 KVEEQGPYQLDKL

-75 DPSRIDARQMF
+75 DPARIEPKQMF
-86 VGALQAM
+86 VGALQSM

-118 SREFNIQG
+118 SREFVIKD

-136 LGEVMAFVQEHLV
+136 LGEVMSFVQQHLV
-149 AHEDLKQI
+149 AHENLKQI
-157 EYSASNG
+157 EYSAANG

-213 NTPAQKAGVRAK
+213 NTPAQKAGIRAK
-225 DVINKIEE
+225 DLINKIEE

-246 RLRGRPNTKVAITIS
+246 RLRGRPNTKVAITIT
-261 RGGWTEPKRLQLTRE
+261 RAGWTEPKRLQLTRE

-287 LLEGGIGYV
+287 LLEGGVGYV

-308 MRAAIEEQTKQAGGQ
+308 MRRTIDEQAAAAGGA
-323 LKGFVLDLRGNPG
+323 LKGFILDLRGNPG

-361 GSKQKVREVREAGAD
+361 GSKQKVREVREASAD

-389 NSTSASASEI
+389 NSSSASASEI

-420 GSVQQLFEFVEPGS
+420 GSVQQLFEFIEPGS
-434 KSEEGALKLT
+434 KEKEGEGALKLT

-471 VQRDQ
+471 VQKDQ
-476 VTFFAPPRAM
+476 VTHFAPPRSM

-493 HFTNPGGQKEEAAAT
+493 HFTNPSGEPQGAT
-508 PRRTAEK
+508 PAPRKSAEK
-515 PAVELRYVLEEKNG
+515 PAFELRYVLEEKAPKGAATG
-529 KGGGAHAA
+529 KGGA
-537 DLEITAE
+537 DLEISAE

-553 NPDELVED
+553 NPDEFVED
-561 YQIQFARDLMARA
+561 YQIQFARDLLGRA
-574 PFNERAKLLDAAK
+574 PFNERAKQLEAAK
-587 GLVQERKVQ
+587 GLVQERKAQ
-596 EAERLR
+596 EEERLR
-602 KRLAALG
+602 KRFADLG
-609 VDWSASVPAGTPRAT
+609 IDWSPGPVAGAPRAT
-624 VTVTPSGDREVK
+624 VTVTPSGDRDVK

-649 HGDAPFRQLRAWA
+649 HGDAPFRQLRAWTT
-662 VSEKNFLL
+662 SEKNLLL
-670 DRREFVFGTVPP
+670 DRREFVFGTIRP
-682 GEKRSWSVPIKLPKG
+682 GEKRSWGVTLKVPKS

-707 HFEAAGGKAP
+707 HFESAGGKAI
-717 PDARTT
+717 PDAKTT
-723 LNVVEIPKPI
+723 LAVVEIPKPV
-733 FAFSLQVDDAKGG
+733 FAFSLQLDDSKGG

-754 GETFTVRIDVRNE
+754 GETFTVKVDVKNV
-767 GPGAAGEKTY
+767 GPGASGEKTY

-789 IVKGREVLGA
+789 IVKGREVIGT
-799 LAPGEAK
+799 LAAGESK
-806 TASLEIDLRKG
+806 TATMEIELRKG
-817 SKAETLPLRVAIVD
+817 SKAEALSLRVAVVD
-831 EKNDEWTQEKVEF
+831 EKSDEWTQEKVEL
-844 PIFVDALAAT
+844 PIAADGT
-854 PAKGAVKV
+854 PVTQLKGAIRI
-862 EVGEALLRSGA
+862 EAAEALLRSGA
-873 SASAAPIATARRGAI
+873 SASAMPIATVKRGAI
-888 LPTDARVGDFYRVEW
+888 LPTDARVGDFFRVEW
-903 KKGRFAFAAEAD
+903 KKGRFAFASEAD
-915 VKPATGYRQGA
+915 VKQVASGRQGVVTA
-926 IASAWQHE
+926 AWQHE
-934 PPRITLDP
+934 PPRITLEP
-942 DPSRGAPAVDAATW
+942 DPGRGAPAVEVDSLK
-956 RLSGVATIPP
+956 LSGVATVPP
-966 SSDPDAR
+966 SSDPEAR
-973 LRDVFVFVNEKKVF
+973 LRDVFIFVNDKKVF

-992 DTQTSPKME
+992 ENQTTPRME
-1001 FTTEIPLKPGNN
+1001 FQADLPLKPGNN

-1026 TRRSFYV
+1026 SRRSFYV
-1033 LRRAPAQQAS
+1033 LRRVPT
-1043 QAAPPAAPPAHG
+1043 
-1055 APPAQ
+1055 
-1060 PGQPVQAAK
+1060 QAAKAEQLPATAK

>member
-1 MIRPFRFAATLA
+1 MIRPFRIVATLA
-13 AAAALVLGTSARIS
+13 AAAALFLGTSEGIS
-27 RAEAGPGSTVA
+27 KAEAGAASTVA
-38 YRGSASFQP
+38 YRGSGTFQP
-47 REEAEGPYQLDKL
+47 KPDEQGPYQLDKL

-66 ILNVTDYYV
+66 ILNVTDFYV
-75 DPSRIDARQMF
+75 DPTRIEPKQMF

-105 ARSDKVK
+105 ASSEKVK

-118 SREFNIQG
+118 SREFPIQG

-136 LGEVMAFVQEHLV
+136 LGEVMSFVQQHLV

-213 NTPAQKAGVRAK
+213 NTPAQKAGIRAK
-225 DVINKIEE
+225 DFINKIEE

-246 RLRGRPNTKVAITIS
+246 RLRGRPNTKVAITVS
-261 RGGWTEPKRLQLTRE
+261 RAGWTEPKRLQLTRE

-287 LLEGGIGYV
+287 LLDGGIGYV

-308 MRAAIEEQTKQAGGQ
+308 LQTAIEEQAAAAGGA

-389 NSTSASASEI
+389 NSSSASASEI

-434 KSEEGALKLT
+434 KDEEGALKLT

-471 VQRDQ
+471 VQKDQ
-476 VTFFAPPRAM
+476 VTHFAPPRSM

-493 HFTNPGGQKEEAAAT
+493 HFTNPGGEKESAAAA

-515 PAVELRYVLEEKNG
+515 PAFELRYVLDEKVAKGAGAANG
-529 KGGGAHAA
+529 HSG
-537 DLEITAE
+537 DLEISAE

-553 NPDELVED
+553 NPDEFVED
-561 YQIQFARDLMARA
+561 YQIQFARDLLGRA
-574 PFNERAKLLDAAK
+574 PYAERAKLLEAAK
-587 GLVQERKVQ
+587 GLVQERRTQ
-596 EAERLR
+596 EDERLR
-602 KRLAALG
+602 KRFAVLG
-609 VDWSASVPAGTPRAT
+609 IDWSAGASRGAPRAN
-624 VTVTPSGDREVK
+624 VTVTPSGDREAR
-636 AGETVRW
+636 AGDTVRW

-649 HGDAPFRQLRAWA
+649 VGDSPYRQLRAWTT
-662 VSEKNFLL
+662 SEKNFLL
-670 DRREFVFGTVPP
+670 DRREFVFGTIPP
-682 GEKRSWSVPIKLPKG
+682 GEKRSWSVQVKLPRG

-707 HFEAAGGKAP
+707 HFEGADGKAP
-717 PDARTT
+717 ADVKTT
-723 LNVVEIPKPI
+723 FHVVEIPKPV
-733 FAFSLQVDDAKGG
+733 FAFSVQVDDSKGG

-754 GETFTVRIDVRNE
+754 GESFTVKIDVRNA
-767 GPGAAGEKTY
+767 GPGASGEKTY

-789 IVKGREVLGA
+789 IVKGRDVLGA
-799 LAPGEAK
+799 MAPGETR
-806 TASLEIDLRKG
+806 TASLQIDLRKG
-817 SKAETLPLRVAIVD
+817 SKTETLPLRVAVVD
-831 EKNDEWTQEKVEF
+831 EKNDEFTQEKVEL
-844 PIFVDALAAT
+844 PIAADAT
-854 PAKGAVKV
+854 STQPAKGSIRV
-862 EVGEALLRSGA
+862 EAAEAILRSGA
-873 SASAAPIATARRGAI
+873 SASAAPIATAKRGAI
-888 LPTDARVGDFYRVEW
+888 LPFDARVGDFYRVEW
-903 KKGRFAFAAEAD
+903 RKGRFAFAAEPD
-915 VKPATGYRQGA
+915 VKPAKGPRQGT
-926 IASAWQHE
+926 IAAAWQHE

-942 DPSRGAPAVDAATW
+942 DPSRGAPVVDGATY
-956 RLSGVATIPP
+956 RLTGVAAIPP

-992 DTQTSPKME
+992 ENQTSPKME
-1001 FTTEIPLKPGNN
+1001 FSADIPLKPGNN

-1033 LRRAPAQQAS
+1033 LRRGAT
-1043 QAAPPAAPPAHG
+1043 QAAQAAQPAA
-1055 APPAQ
+1055 
-1060 PGQPVQAAK
+1060 AK

>member
-27 RAEAGPGSTVA
+27 RAEAGPASTVA
-38 YRGSASFQP
+38 YRGSTTFQP
-47 REEAEGPYQLDKL
+47 REVAEGPYQLDKL

-75 DPSRIDARQMF
+75 DPNRIDAKQMF

-112 VTVGSA
+112 VTVGTA
-118 SREFNIQG
+118 SRDFPLQG

-136 LGEVMAFVQEHLV
+136 LGEVMAFVQQHLV
-149 AHEDLKQI
+149 AHENLKQI
-157 EYSASNG
+157 EYSATNG

-213 NTPAQKAGVRAK
+213 NTPAQRAGIRAK

-246 RLRGRPNTKVAITIS
+246 RLRGRPNTKVAITIA
-261 RGGWTEPKRLQLTRE
+261 RAGWTEPKRLQLTRE
-276 VINYETVSQAK
+276 IINYETVSQAQ
-287 LLEGGIGYV
+287 LLDGEIGYV

-308 MRAAIEEQTKQAGGQ
+308 LQAAIEEQAREAGGK

-361 GSKQKVREVREAGAD
+361 GSKQKVREVREASAD
-376 RDDLADLPLVVIV
+376 RDDLANLPLIVIV
-389 NSTSASASEI
+389 NSSSASASEI

-420 GSVQQLFEFVEPGS
+420 GSVQQLFEFTEPGS
-434 KSEEGALKLT
+434 RDEEGALKLT
-444 TAQYLTPGDISIQE
+444 TAQYLTPGDLSIQE

-471 VQRDQ
+471 AQRDQ
-476 VTFFAPPRAM
+476 ISFFAPPRAM

-493 HFTNPGGQKEEAAAT
+493 HFRNPADKESAAAASAS
-508 PRRTAEK
+508 RRAAEK
-515 PAVELRYVLEEKNG
+515 PALELRYVLDEKNG
-529 KGGGAHAA
+529 KAAAPGHAG
-537 DLEITAE
+537 DLEISAE

-553 NPDELVED
+553 NPDEFVED
-561 YQIQFARDLMARA
+561 YQIQFARDLLGRA
-574 PFNERAKLLDAAK
+574 PFNERAKLLEAART
-587 GLVQERKVQ
+587 LVQERRAQ

-609 VDWSASVPAGTPRAT
+609 VDWSAAAATGTPKAG
-624 VTVTPSGDREVK
+624 VAITPSGDRAVR

-643 TVTVEN
+643 TVTVQNE
-649 HGDAPFRQLRAWA
+649 GDAPYRQLRAWTT
-662 VSEKNFLL
+662 SEKNVLL

-682 GEKRSWSVPIKLPKG
+682 GEKRSWSVPIKIPRS

-707 HFEAAGGKAP
+707 HFEGAGGRAP
-717 PDARTT
+717 ADVRTT
-723 LNVVEIPKPI
+723 FNVVEIAKPI
-733 FAFSLQVDDAKGG
+733 FAFSMQVDDAKGG
-746 NGDGLPQR
+746 NGDGLAQR
-754 GETFTVRIDVRNE
+754 GETFAVKVDVRNE
-767 GPGAAGEKTY
+767 GPGASGEKTY
-777 VSLKNLGDEKAF
+777 VSLKNLGDEKGF
-789 IVKGREVLGA
+789 IVKGREVIGT
-799 LAPGEAK
+799 LAPGESK
-806 TASLEIDLRKG
+806 TATMQIELRRG
-817 SKAETLPLRVAIVD
+817 SKTETLPLRVAIVD
-831 EKNDEWTQEKVEF
+831 EKSDEWTQEKVEI
-844 PIFVDALAAT
+844 PIAADAL
-854 PAKGAVKV
+854 PALPARGAIRV
-862 EVGEALLRSGA
+862 EAQEALLRAGA
-873 SASAAPIATARRGAI
+873 SASAHPIAIAKQGAI
-888 LPTDARVGDFYRVEW
+888 LPFDARVGDFFRVEW
-903 KKGRFAFAAEAD
+903 KKGRFAFVSEPD
-915 VKPATGYRQGA
+915 VKPTKRGWRQGA
-926 IASAWQHE
+926 ITAAWQHE

-942 DPSRGAPAVDAATW
+942 DPSRGAPAVDGDTW
-956 RLSGVATIPP
+956 KLSGVAAIPP
-966 SSDPDAR
+966 SSDPEAR

-992 DTQTSPKME
+992 ENQTSPRMDFHAE
-1001 FTTEIPLKPGNN
+1001 LPLKPGNN

-1026 TRRSFYV
+1026 ARRSFYI
-1033 LRRAPAQQAS
+1033 LRRTPTATAQQQAPQAAPAQ
-1043 QAAPPAAPPAHG
+1043 PTP
-1055 APPAQ
+1055 
-1060 PGQPVQAAK
+1060 QAAK

>member
-1 MIRPFRFAATLA
+1 MIRPFRIVATLA
-13 AAAALVLGTSARIS
+13 AAAALSLGTAARIS
-27 RAEAGPGSTVA
+27 RAEAGPAAPVA
-38 YRGSASFQP
+38 FRGSGTFQP
-47 REEAEGPYQLDKL
+47 RVADDGPYQLDKL
-60 LIASKA
+60 PIASKA

-75 DPSRIDARQMF
+75 DPSRIDPKAMF
-86 VGALQAM
+86 VGALQSV

-105 ARSDKVK
+105 ARADKVK

-118 SREFNIQG
+118 SREFPIQG
-126 LDTVWKMRTL
+126 LDSVWKMRTL
-136 LGEVMAFVQEHLV
+136 LGEVMAFVQQHLV
-149 AHEDLKQI
+149 AHQDLKSI
-157 EYSASNG
+157 EYAATNG

-170 PHSLIL
+170 PHSIIL

-213 NTPAQKAGVRAK
+213 NTPAQKAGIRAK

-246 RLRGRPNTKVAITIS
+246 RLRGKPNTKVAITLS
-261 RGGWTEPKRLQLTRE
+261 RAGWTEPKRLQLTRE

-287 LLEGGIGYV
+287 LLENGVGYV

-308 MRAAIEEQTKQAGGQ
+308 LQRAIEEQAAQAGGA

-336 GLLDQATDVSDVFLS
+336 GLLDQATDVSDLFLS
-351 RGTIVKTVGD
+351 HGTIVKTVGD

-376 RDDLADLPLVVIV
+376 RDDLPNLPLVVIV
-389 NSTSASASEI
+389 NSSSASASEI

-434 KSEEGALKLT
+434 KDEEGALKLT

-471 VQRDQ
+471 AQKDQ
-476 VTFFAPPRAM
+476 VTHFAPPRAM

-493 HFTNPGGQKEEAAAT
+493 HFVNPGDKEAAAA
-508 PRRTAEK
+508 RRTAEK
-515 PAVELRYVLEEKNG
+515 PSYELRYLLEEKPA
-529 KGGGAHAA
+529 KGTAA
-537 DLEITAE
+537 AAPHTGDLEISAE

-553 NPDELVED
+553 NPDEFVED
-561 YQIQFARDLMARA
+561 YQIQFARDLLSRA
-574 PFNERAKLLDAAK
+574 PFAQRAKLLEAAR

-596 EAERLR
+596 EEERLR
-602 KRLAALG
+602 KRFAALG
-609 VDWSASVPAGTPRAT
+609 IDWSGGVPAGTPRAN
-624 VTVTPSGDREVK
+624 VAVSPSGDREVR
-636 AGETVRW
+636 AGDTVKW

-649 HGDAPFRQLRAWA
+649 VGDAPFHQLRAWSL
-662 VSEKNFLL
+662 SEKNFLL
-670 DRREFVFGTVPP
+670 DRREFVFGNVPP
-682 GEKRSWSVPIKLPKG
+682 GEKRSWSVPVKLPKS

-717 PDARTT
+717 PDVRTT
-723 LNVVEIPKPI
+723 FAVVELPKPV
-733 FAFSLQVDDAKGG
+733 FAFTAQVDDAKGG

-754 GETFTVRIDVRNE
+754 GESFTIRIDVRNE
-767 GPGAAGEKTY
+767 GTGASGEKTF

-789 IVKGREVLGA
+789 ILKGREVLGA
-799 LAPGEAK
+799 IAPGETKSA
-806 TASLEIDLRKG
+806 ALEIELRKG
-817 SKAETLPLRVAIVD
+817 SKAETLPLRVAIID
-831 EKNDEWTQEKVEF
+831 EKTDELTQEKVEF
-844 PIFVDALAAT
+844 PISADASPTT
-854 PAKGAVKV
+854 PAKGAVRV
-862 EVGEALLRSGA
+862 EAGEALLRSGA
-873 SASAAPIATARRGAI
+873 SPSATPVATAKRGAI
-888 LPTDARVGDFYRVEW
+888 LPADAKVGDFWRVEW

-915 VKPATGYRQGA
+915 VKPATGGRMGT
-926 IASAWQHE
+926 IAEAWQHE
-934 PPRITLDP
+934 PPRISLDP
-942 DPSRGAPAVDAATW
+942 DPSRGPRAVDGDTFK
-956 RLSGVATIPP
+956 LSGVAAIPP
-966 SSDPDAR
+966 SADPDAR

-992 DTQTSPKME
+992 ENQTSPRME
-1001 FTTEIPLKPGNN
+1001 FSADVPLKPGNN

-1033 LRRAPAQQAS
+1033 LRRTPAAAAQAEKAPAT
-1043 QAAPPAAPPAHG
+1043 
-1055 APPAQ
+1055 
-1060 PGQPVQAAK
+1060 AK